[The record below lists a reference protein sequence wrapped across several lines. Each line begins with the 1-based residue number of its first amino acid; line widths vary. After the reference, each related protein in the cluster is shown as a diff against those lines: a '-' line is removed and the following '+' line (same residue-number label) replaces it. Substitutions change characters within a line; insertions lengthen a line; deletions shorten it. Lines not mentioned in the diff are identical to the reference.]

1 MGANCPG
8 IDSAPPEI
16 DFTPLENIVPPV
28 AKKYYVHMANTMVK
42 SLKQYSLHDL
52 GLGKV

>member
-1 MGANCPG
+1 LGGRGQNAPPG

-16 DFTPLENIVPPV
+16 DFAPPKRIVLPV
-28 AKKYYVHMANTMVK
+28 AKTYYVHMANTMVK

-52 GLGKV
+52 N